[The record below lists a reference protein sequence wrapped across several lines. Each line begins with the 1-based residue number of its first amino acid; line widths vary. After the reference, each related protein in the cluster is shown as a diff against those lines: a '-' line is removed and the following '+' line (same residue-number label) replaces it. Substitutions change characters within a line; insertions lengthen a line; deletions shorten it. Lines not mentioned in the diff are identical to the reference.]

1 MALTTAKI
9 TLPTDVAVGI
19 VNKASDASTIAA
31 LSPSTPMLFRD
42 QDYMVF
48 TPTAEAEVV
57 AEGENKSS
65 YEQTLTTVTAKRVKL
80 QTTTRVTSELE
91 WADEDNRTQI
101 IESIVSDQ
109 AAAFARALDYVLYHA
124 VNPKDGSALAGY
136 TALNTTAT
144 QVTSTGDAVEDM
156 DALVDAVAATYDVNG
171 IALSKTFAAQLR
183 KVRVPSTGL
192 RLYPEI
198 PMNLQPG
205 TIEGVKAATSGT
217 VSGVRAATATNVL
230 AFAGDFSVI
239 KWGLVR
245 DMTAQVIPYGDPD
258 GAGDLQRTNQVAYR
272 TEGVYGFA
280 VLDSRAIAC
289 LKAAASAA
297 SAGTGKEAK

>member
-19 VNKASDASTIAA
+19 VNKASDTSTIAA
-31 LSPSTPMLFRD
+31 LSPSTPMLFRN

-48 TPTAEAEVV
+48 NPTAEAEVV
-57 AEGENKSS
+57 EEGAQKGS
-65 YEQTLTTVTAKRVKL
+65 YEVSTSPVTAKRVKL

-101 IESIVSDQ
+101 IESIVADQ
-109 AAAFARALDYVLYHA
+109 AAAFARGLDYVLYHA
-124 VNPKDGSALAGY
+124 VNPKSGEALGDGYSALSG
-136 TALNTTAT
+136 TAT

-156 DALVDAVAATYDVNG
+156 DALVDAIAATYDVNG
-171 IALSKTFAAQLR
+171 IALSKTFAASLR
-183 KVRVPSTGL
+183 KVRVPSTGT

-198 PMNLQPG
+198 PLNLKPG
-205 TIEGVKAATSGT
+205 TVEGVNAATSGT
-217 VSGVRAATATNVL
+217 VSGALAKVATKVL

-258 GAGDLQRTNQVAYR
+258 GAGDLQRTNQIAYR

-280 VLDSRAIAC
+280 VLDPKAIAC
-289 LKAAASAA
+289 LKAA
-297 SAGTGKEAK
+297 K

>member
-9 TLPTDVAVGI
+9 TLPTDVAIGI
-19 VNKASDASTIAA
+19 VNKASDTSTIAA
-31 LSPSTPMLFRD
+31 LSPSTPMLFRN

-48 TPTAEAEVV
+48 NPASEAEVV
-57 AEGENKSS
+57 EEGANKSA

-101 IESIVSDQ
+101 IESIVADQ
-109 AAAFARALDYVLYHA
+109 AAAFARALDYVVYHA
-124 VNPKDGSALAGY
+124 VNPKTGATLTGY
-136 TALNTTAT
+136 TALSGTAT
-144 QVTSTGDAVEDM
+144 QVTATGDAVKDM
-156 DALVDAVAATYDVNG
+156 DAIVDAVAADYDVNG
-171 IALSKTFAAQLR
+171 IALSKTFAASLR
-183 KVRVPSTGL
+183 KVRVPSTGM

-198 PMNLQPG
+198 PLNLQPG
-205 TIEGVKAATSGT
+205 TVEGVKAATSGT
-217 VSGVRAATATNVL
+217 VSGVKATTATKVL

-245 DMTAQVIPYGDPD
+245 DMTSEVIPYGDPD
-258 GAGDLQRTNQVAYR
+258 GAGDLQRSNQIAYR

-280 VLDSRAIAC
+280 VLDAKAIAC
-289 LKAAASAA
+289 LKS
-297 SAGTGKEAK
+297 K

>member
-19 VNKASDASTIAA
+19 VNKASDTSTIAA

-48 TPTAEAEVV
+48 NPTAEAEVV
-57 AEGENKSS
+57 EEGAQKGA
-65 YEQTLTTVTAKRVKL
+65 YEVSTSPVTAKRVKL

-101 IESIVSDQ
+101 IESIVADQ
-109 AAAFARALDYVLYHA
+109 AAAFARALDYVVYHA
-124 VNPKDGSALAGY
+124 INPKSGEALGEGY
-136 TALNTTAT
+136 TALSGTAT
-144 QVTSTGDAVEDM
+144 QVTSTGDAVKDI
-156 DALVDAVAATYDVNG
+156 DAIVDAIAATYDVNG

-198 PMNLQPG
+198 PMNLQAG
-205 TIEGVKAATSGT
+205 TIEGIKAATSGT
-217 VSGVRAATATNVL
+217 VSGALAKAATNVL

-258 GAGDLQRTNQVAYR
+258 GAGDLQRTNQIAYR

-280 VLDSRAIAC
+280 VLDPKALAC
-289 LKAAASAA
+289 LKAKV
-297 SAGTGKEAK
+297 GK

>member
-19 VNKASDASTIAA
+19 VNKASDTSTIAA
-31 LSPSTPMLFRD
+31 LSPSTPMLFRN

-48 TPTAEAEVV
+48 NPASEAEVV
-57 AEGENKSS
+57 EEGANKSA

-101 IESIVSDQ
+101 VESIIADQ
-109 AAAFARALDYVLYHA
+109 AAAFARALDYVVYHA
-124 VNPKDGSALAGY
+124 VNPKTGATLAGY
-136 TALNTTAT
+136 TALSGTAT
-144 QVTSTGDAVEDM
+144 QVTATGDAVKDM
-156 DALVDAVAATYDVNG
+156 DAIVDAVAADYDVNG
-171 IALSKTFAAQLR
+171 IALSKTFAASLR
-183 KVRVPSTGL
+183 KVRVPSTGT

-198 PMNLQPG
+198 PLNLQPG
-205 TIEGVKAATSGT
+205 TVEGVKAATSGT
-217 VSGVRAATATNVL
+217 VSGVKATAATKVL

-245 DMTAQVIPYGDPD
+245 DMTSEVIPYGDPD
-258 GAGDLQRTNQVAYR
+258 GAGDLQRSNQIAYR

-280 VLDSRAIAC
+280 VLDAKAIAC
-289 LKAAASAA
+289 LKS
-297 SAGTGKEAK
+297 K

>member
-1 MALTTAKI
+1 MSLTTAKI

-19 VNKASDASTIAA
+19 VNKAADASTIAA
-31 LSPSTPMLFRD
+31 LSPSTPMLFRN

-48 TPTAEAEVV
+48 NPSAEAEVV
-57 AEGENKSS
+57 EEGAQKGA
-65 YEQTLTTVTAKRVKL
+65 YEASISPVTAKRVKL

-101 IESIVSDQ
+101 IESIVADQ
-109 AAAFARALDYVLYHA
+109 AAAFARALDYVVYHA
-124 VNPKDGSALAGY
+124 INPKSGEALGDGYAALSG
-136 TALNTTAT
+136 TAA
-144 QVTSTGDAVEDM
+144 QVTSTGDAVEDI
-156 DALVDAVAATYDVNG
+156 DAIVDAIAATYDING
-171 IALSKTFAAQLR
+171 IALSKTFAASLR

-198 PMNLQPG
+198 PMNLQAG
-205 TIEGVKAATSGT
+205 TIEGIKAATSGT
-217 VSGVRAATATNVL
+217 VSGALAKAATKVL

-258 GAGDLQRTNQVAYR
+258 GAGDLQRTNQIAYR

-280 VLDSRAIAC
+280 VLDPKAIAC
-289 LKAAASAA
+289 LKAA
-297 SAGTGKEAK
+297 K

>member
-31 LSPSTPMLFRD
+31 LSPSTPMLFRN

-48 TPTAEAEVV
+48 NPASEAEVV
-57 AEGENKSS
+57 EEGAEKSS
-65 YEQTLTTVTAKRVKL
+65 YEQTLATVTAKRVKL

-101 IESIVSDQ
+101 IESIVADQ
-109 AAAFARALDYVLYHA
+109 AAAFARALDYVVYHA
-124 VNPKDGSALAGY
+124 VNPKSGEALGSGY
-136 TALNTTAT
+136 TALSGTAT

-156 DALVDAVAATYDVNG
+156 DAIVDAIAATYDVNG
-171 IALSKTFAAQLR
+171 IALSKTFAASLR
-183 KVRVPSTGL
+183 KVRVPSTGM

-205 TIEGVKAATSGT
+205 TVEGIKAATSGT
-217 VSGVRAATATNVL
+217 VSGALSKAATKVL

-258 GAGDLQRTNQVAYR
+258 GAGDLQRTNQIAYR

-280 VLDSRAIAC
+280 VLDPKAIAC
-289 LKAAASAA
+289 LKAA
-297 SAGTGKEAK
+297 K

>member
-1 MALTTAKI
+1 MALTTKKI
-9 TLPTDVAVGI
+9 VLPTDVAVGI
-19 VNKASDASTIAA
+19 VNKASDTSTIAA

-42 QDYMVF
+42 QEYMVF
-48 TPTAEAEVV
+48 NPTAEAEVV
-57 AEGENKSS
+57 EEGAQKGS
-65 YEQTLTTVTAKRVKL
+65 YEVSTSPVTAKRVKL

-101 IESIVSDQ
+101 IESIVADQ
-109 AAAFARALDYVLYHA
+109 AAAFARALDYVVYHA
-124 VNPKDGSALAGY
+124 INPKSGEALGEGY
-136 TALNTTAT
+136 TALSGTAT
-144 QVTSTGDAVEDM
+144 QVTSTGDAVEDI
-156 DALVDAVAATYDVNG
+156 DAIVDAIAATYDVNG
-171 IALSKTFAAQLR
+171 IALSKTFAASLR

-198 PMNLQPG
+198 PLNLKPG
-205 TIEGVKAATSGT
+205 TVEGVTAATSGT
-217 VSGVRAATATNVL
+217 VSGALAKAATKVL

-258 GAGDLQRTNQVAYR
+258 GAGDLQRTNQIAYR

-280 VLDSRAIAC
+280 VLDPKAIAC
-289 LKAAASAA
+289 LKAA
-297 SAGTGKEAK
+297 K

>member
-1 MALTTAKI
+1 MALTTKKI
-9 TLPTDVAVGI
+9 ILPKDVAVGI
-19 VNKASDASTIAA
+19 VNKASDTSTIAA

-42 QDYMVF
+42 QEYMVF
-48 TPTAEAEVV
+48 NPTAETEVV
-57 AEGENKSS
+57 EEGANKSA
-65 YEQTLTTVTAKRVKL
+65 YEQTLATVTAKRVKL

-101 IESIVSDQ
+101 IESIVADQ
-109 AAAFARALDYVLYHA
+109 AAAFARALDYVVYHA
-124 VNPKDGSALAGY
+124 INPKSGEALGEGY
-136 TALNTTAT
+136 TALSGTAT

-156 DALVDAVAATYDVNG
+156 DALVDAIAATYDING
-171 IALSKTFAAQLR
+171 IALSKTFAASLR
-183 KVRVPSTGL
+183 KVRVPSTGM

-205 TIEGVKAATSGT
+205 TVEGIKAATSGT
-217 VSGVRAATATNVL
+217 VSGALAKTATKVL

-258 GAGDLQRTNQVAYR
+258 GSGDLQRTNQIAYR
-272 TEGVYGFA
+272 TEGVYGYA
-280 VLDSRAIAC
+280 VLDPKAIAC
-289 LKAAASAA
+289 LKAA
-297 SAGTGKEAK
+297 K

>member
-19 VNKASDASTIAA
+19 VNKASDTSTIAA
-31 LSPSTPMLFRD
+31 LSPSTPMLFRN

-48 TPTAEAEVV
+48 NPTAEAEVV
-57 AEGENKSS
+57 EEGANKSA
-65 YEQTLTTVTAKRVKL
+65 YEQKLATVTAKRVKL

-101 IESIVSDQ
+101 IESIVADQ
-109 AAAFARALDYVLYHA
+109 AAAFARALDYVVYHA
-124 VNPKDGSALAGY
+124 INPKSGEALGEGY
-136 TALNTTAT
+136 TALSGTAT

-156 DALVDAVAATYDVNG
+156 DALVDAIAATYDING
-171 IALSKTFAAQLR
+171 IALSKTFAASLR
-183 KVRVPSTGL
+183 KVRVPSTGM

-205 TIEGVKAATSGT
+205 TVEGIKAATSGT
-217 VSGVRAATATNVL
+217 VSGALAKTATKVL

-258 GAGDLQRTNQVAYR
+258 GSGDLQRTNQIAYR
-272 TEGVYGFA
+272 TEGVYGYA
-280 VLDSRAIAC
+280 VLDPKAIAC
-289 LKAAASAA
+289 LKAA
-297 SAGTGKEAK
+297 K

>member
-19 VNKASDASTIAA
+19 VNKASDTSTIAA
-31 LSPSTPMLFRD
+31 LSPSTPMLFRN

-48 TPTAEAEVV
+48 NPASEAEVV
-57 AEGENKSS
+57 EEGANKSA

-101 IESIVSDQ
+101 VESIIADQ
-109 AAAFARALDYVLYHA
+109 AAAFARALDYVVYHA
-124 VNPKDGSALAGY
+124 VNPKTGAVLGGY
-136 TALNTTAT
+136 TALSGTAT
-144 QVTSTGDAVEDM
+144 QVTATGDAVKDM
-156 DALVDAVAATYDVNG
+156 DAIVDAIAADYDVNG
-171 IALSKTFAAQLR
+171 LALSKTFASDLR
-183 KVRVPSTGL
+183 KVRVPSTGM

-198 PMNLQPG
+198 PLNLQPG
-205 TIEGVKAATSGT
+205 TVEGVKAATSGT
-217 VSGVRAATATNVL
+217 VSGVKATAATKVL

-245 DMTAQVIPYGDPD
+245 DMTSEVIPYGDPD
-258 GAGDLQRTNQVAYR
+258 GAGDLQRSNQIAYR

-280 VLDSRAIAC
+280 VLDAKAIAC
-289 LKAAASAA
+289 LKS
-297 SAGTGKEAK
+297 K

>member
-19 VNKASDASTIAA
+19 VNKASDTSTIAA
-31 LSPSTPMLFRD
+31 LSPSTPMLFRN

-48 TPTAEAEVV
+48 NPASEAEVV
-57 AEGENKSS
+57 EEGAEKSS
-65 YEQTLTTVTAKRVKL
+65 YEQTLATVTAKRVKL

-101 IESIVSDQ
+101 IESIVADQ
-109 AAAFARALDYVLYHA
+109 AAAFARALDYVVYHA
-124 VNPKDGSALAGY
+124 INPKSGEALGSGY
-136 TALNTTAT
+136 TALSGTAT

-156 DALVDAVAATYDVNG
+156 DAIVDAIAATYDVNG
-171 IALSKTFAAQLR
+171 IALSKTFAASLR
-183 KVRVPSTGL
+183 KVRVPSTGM

-205 TIEGVKAATSGT
+205 TVEGIKAATSGT
-217 VSGVRAATATNVL
+217 VSGALAKAATKVL

-258 GAGDLQRTNQVAYR
+258 GAGDLQRTNQIAYR

-280 VLDSRAIAC
+280 VLDPKAIAC
-289 LKAAASAA
+289 LKAA
-297 SAGTGKEAK
+297 K

>member
-19 VNKASDASTIAA
+19 VNKASDTSTIAA
-31 LSPSTPMLFRD
+31 LSPSTPMLFRN

-48 TPTAEAEVV
+48 NPASEAEVV
-57 AEGENKSS
+57 EEGAEKSS
-65 YEQTLTTVTAKRVKL
+65 YEQTLATVTAKRVKL

-101 IESIVSDQ
+101 IESIVADQ
-109 AAAFARALDYVLYHA
+109 AAAFARALDYVVYHA
-124 VNPKDGSALAGY
+124 VNPKSGEALGSGY
-136 TALNTTAT
+136 TALSGTAT

-156 DALVDAVAATYDVNG
+156 DAIVDAIAATYDVNG
-171 IALSKTFAAQLR
+171 IALSKTFAASLR
-183 KVRVPSTGL
+183 KVRVPSTGM

-205 TIEGVKAATSGT
+205 TVEGIKAATSGT
-217 VSGVRAATATNVL
+217 VSGALAKAATKVL

-258 GAGDLQRTNQVAYR
+258 GAGDLQRTNQIAYR

-280 VLDSRAIAC
+280 VLDPKAIAC
-289 LKAAASAA
+289 LKAA
-297 SAGTGKEAK
+297 K

>member
-19 VNKASDASTIAA
+19 VNKASDTSTIAA

-48 TPTAEAEVV
+48 NPTAEAEVV
-57 AEGENKSS
+57 EEGAQKGA
-65 YEQTLTTVTAKRVKL
+65 YEVSTSPVTAKRVKL

-124 VNPKDGSALAGY
+124 VNPKDGTALSGY
-136 TALNTTAT
+136 TALSGTAT
-144 QVTSTGDAVEDM
+144 QVTSTGDAVKDM
-156 DALVDAVAATYDVNG
+156 DALVDAIAATYDING
-171 IALSKTFAAQLR
+171 IALSKAFAASLR
-183 KVRVPSTGL
+183 KVRVPSTGM

-205 TIEGVKAATSGT
+205 TVEGVKAATSGT
-217 VSGVRAATATNVL
+217 VSGALANTATKVL

-258 GAGDLQRTNQVAYR
+258 GAGDLQRTNQIAYR

-280 VLDSRAIAC
+280 VLDPKAIAC
-289 LKAAASAA
+289 LKAA
-297 SAGTGKEAK
+297 K

>member
-9 TLPTDVAVGI
+9 TLPTNVAVGI
-19 VNKASDASTIAA
+19 VDKASDTSTIAA
-31 LSPSTPMLFRD
+31 LSPSTPMLFRN

-48 TPTAEAEVV
+48 NPASEAEVV
-57 AEGENKSS
+57 EEGANKSA

-101 IESIVSDQ
+101 IESIIADQ
-109 AAAFARALDYVLYHA
+109 AAAFARALDYVVYHA
-124 VNPKDGSALAGY
+124 VNPKTGATLTGY
-136 TALNTTAT
+136 TALSGTAT
-144 QVTSTGDAVEDM
+144 QVTATGDAVKDM
-156 DALVDAVAATYDVNG
+156 DAIVDAVAADYDVNG
-171 IALSKTFAAQLR
+171 LALSKTFAASLR
-183 KVRVPSTGL
+183 KVRVPSTGM

-205 TIEGVKAATSGT
+205 TVEGVKAATSGT
-217 VSGVRAATATNVL
+217 VSGVKATTATKVL

-245 DMTAQVIPYGDPD
+245 DMTSEVIPYGDPD
-258 GAGDLQRTNQVAYR
+258 GAGDLQRSNQIAYR

-280 VLDSRAIAC
+280 VLDAKAIAC
-289 LKAAASAA
+289 LKS
-297 SAGTGKEAK
+297 K

>member
-19 VNKASDASTIAA
+19 VNKASDTSTIAT
-31 LSPSTPMLFRD
+31 LSPSTPMLFRN

-48 TPTAEAEVV
+48 NPASEAEVV
-57 AEGENKSS
+57 EEGANKSA

-101 IESIVSDQ
+101 IESIIVDQ
-109 AAAFARALDYVLYHA
+109 AAAFARALDYVVYHA
-124 VNPKDGSALAGY
+124 VNPKTGATLTGY
-136 TALNTTAT
+136 TALSGTAT
-144 QVTSTGDAVEDM
+144 QVTSTDDAVKDM
-156 DALVDAVAATYDVNG
+156 DAIVDAVAADYDVNG
-171 IALSKTFAAQLR
+171 IALSKTFAASLR
-183 KVRVPSTGL
+183 KVRVPSTGM

-198 PMNLQPG
+198 PLNLQPG
-205 TIEGVKAATSGT
+205 TVEGVKAATSGT
-217 VSGVRAATATNVL
+217 VSGVKATTATKVL

-245 DMTAQVIPYGDPD
+245 DMTSEVIPYGDPD
-258 GAGDLQRTNQVAYR
+258 GAGDLQRSNQIAYR

-280 VLDSRAIAC
+280 VLDPKAIAC
-289 LKAAASAA
+289 LKS
-297 SAGTGKEAK
+297 K

>member
-31 LSPSTPMLFRD
+31 LSPSTPMLFRN

-48 TPTAEAEVV
+48 NPASEAEVV
-57 AEGENKSS
+57 EEGAEKSS
-65 YEQTLTTVTAKRVKL
+65 YEQTLSTVTAKRVKL

-101 IESIVSDQ
+101 IASIVADQ
-109 AAAFARALDYVLYHA
+109 AAAFARALDYVVYHA
-124 VNPKDGSALAGY
+124 INPKSGEALGSGY
-136 TALNTTAT
+136 TALSATAT

-156 DALVDAVAATYDVNG
+156 DAIVDAIAATYDVNG
-171 IALSKTFAAQLR
+171 IALSKTFAASLR
-183 KVRVPSTGL
+183 KVRVPSTGM

-205 TIEGVKAATSGT
+205 TVEGIKAATSGT
-217 VSGVRAATATNVL
+217 VSGALAKAATKVL

-258 GAGDLQRTNQVAYR
+258 GAGDLQRTNQIAYR

-280 VLDSRAIAC
+280 VLDPKAIAC
-289 LKAAASAA
+289 LKAA
-297 SAGTGKEAK
+297 K

>member
-1 MALTTAKI
+1 MALTTKKI
-9 TLPTDVAVGI
+9 ILPKDVAVGI
-19 VNKASDASTIAA
+19 VNKASDTSTIAA

-42 QDYMVF
+42 QEYMVF
-48 TPTAEAEVV
+48 NPTAEAEVV
-57 AEGENKSS
+57 EEGAQKGS
-65 YEQTLTTVTAKRVKL
+65 YEASTSPVTAKRVKL

-101 IESIVSDQ
+101 IEAIVADQ
-109 AAAFARALDYVLYHA
+109 AAAFARALDYVIYHA
-124 VNPKDGSALAGY
+124 INPKSGEALGDGY
-136 TALNTTAT
+136 TALSGTAT

-156 DALVDAVAATYDVNG
+156 DAIVDAIAATYDVNG
-171 IALSKTFAAQLR
+171 IALSKTFAASLR
-183 KVRVPSTGL
+183 KVRVPSTGM

-198 PMNLQPG
+198 PLNLQPG
-205 TIEGVKAATSGT
+205 TVEGVKAATSGT
-217 VSGVRAATATNVL
+217 VSGALAKAATKVL

-258 GAGDLQRTNQVAYR
+258 GSGDLQRTNQIAYR

-280 VLDSRAIAC
+280 VLDPKAIAC
-289 LKAAASAA
+289 LKAA
-297 SAGTGKEAK
+297 K

>member
-19 VNKASDASTIAA
+19 VNKASDTSTIAA

-42 QDYMVF
+42 QEYMVF
-48 TPTAEAEVV
+48 NPTAEAEVV
-57 AEGENKSS
+57 EEGAQKGA
-65 YEQTLTTVTAKRVKL
+65 YEVSTSPVTAKRVKL

-101 IESIVSDQ
+101 IESIVADQ
-109 AAAFARALDYVLYHA
+109 AAAFARALDYVVYHA
-124 VNPKDGSALAGY
+124 INPKSGEALGEGY
-136 TALNTTAT
+136 TALSGTAT
-144 QVTSTGDAVEDM
+144 QVTSTGDAVEDI
-156 DALVDAVAATYDVNG
+156 DAIVDAIAAIYDVNG
-171 IALSKTFAAQLR
+171 IALSKTFAASLR

-198 PMNLQPG
+198 PMNLQAG
-205 TIEGVKAATSGT
+205 TIDGIKAATSGT
-217 VSGVRAATATNVL
+217 VSGALAKAATNVL

-258 GAGDLQRTNQVAYR
+258 GAGDLQRTNQIAYR

-280 VLDSRAIAC
+280 VLDPKAIAC
-289 LKAAASAA
+289 LKAKV
-297 SAGTGKEAK
+297 GK

>member
-19 VNKASDASTIAA
+19 VNKASDTSTIAA

-48 TPTAEAEVV
+48 NPTAEAEVV
-57 AEGENKSS
+57 EEGAQKGA
-65 YEQTLTTVTAKRVKL
+65 YEVSTSPVTAKRVKL

-101 IESIVSDQ
+101 IESIVADQ

-124 VNPKDGSALAGY
+124 VNPKDGTALSGY
-136 TALNTTAT
+136 TALSGTAT
-144 QVTSTGDAVEDM
+144 QVTSTGDAVKDM
-156 DALVDAVAATYDVNG
+156 DALVDAIAATYDING
-171 IALSKTFAAQLR
+171 IALSKAFAASLR
-183 KVRVPSTGL
+183 KVRVPSTGM

-205 TIEGVKAATSGT
+205 TVEGVKAATSGT
-217 VSGVRAATATNVL
+217 VSGALAKTATKVL

-258 GAGDLQRTNQVAYR
+258 GAGDLQRTNQIAYR

-280 VLDSRAIAC
+280 VLDPKAIAC
-289 LKAAASAA
+289 LKAA
-297 SAGTGKEAK
+297 K

>member
-31 LSPSTPMLFRD
+31 LSPSTPMLFRN

-48 TPTAEAEVV
+48 NPTAEAEVV
-57 AEGENKSS
+57 EEGAEKGA
-65 YEQTLTTVTAKRVKL
+65 YEQTLSTVTAKRVKL
-80 QTTTRVTSELE
+80 QTTTRVTSELQ

-101 IESIVSDQ
+101 IESIVADQ
-109 AAAFARALDYVLYHA
+109 AAAFARALDYVVYHA
-124 VNPKDGSALAGY
+124 INPKDDTALSSYSALSGA
-136 TALNTTAT
+136 AT
-144 QVTSTGDAVEDM
+144 QVTSAGDAVEDI
-156 DALVDAVAATYDVNG
+156 DAIVDAIAPVYDVNG
-171 IALSKTFAAQLR
+171 IALSKAFAAQLR
-183 KVRVPSTGL
+183 KVRVPSTGM

-198 PMNLQPG
+198 PMSLKAG
-205 TIEGVKAATSGT
+205 SIEGIKAATSGT
-217 VSGVRAATATNVL
+217 VSGALAKTPTKVL

-258 GAGDLQRTNQVAYR
+258 GAGDLQRTNQIAYR

-280 VLDSRAIAC
+280 VLDPKAIAC
-289 LKAAASAA
+289 LKA
-297 SAGTGKEAK
+297 GK

>member
-9 TLPTDVAVGI
+9 TLPKDVAVGI

-42 QDYMVF
+42 QEYMVF
-48 TPTAEAEVV
+48 NPTAEAEVV
-57 AEGENKSS
+57 EEGAQKGS
-65 YEQTLTTVTAKRVKL
+65 YEASISPVTAKRVKL

-101 IESIVSDQ
+101 IESIVADQ
-109 AAAFARALDYVLYHA
+109 AAAFARALDYVVYHA
-124 VNPKDGSALAGY
+124 INPKSGEALGDGYAALSG
-136 TALNTTAT
+136 TAT
-144 QVTSTGDAVEDM
+144 QVASTGDAVEDM
-156 DALVDAVAATYDVNG
+156 DALVDAIAATYDVNG
-171 IALSKTFAAQLR
+171 IALSKTFAASLR

-198 PMNLQPG
+198 PLNLKPG
-205 TIEGVKAATSGT
+205 TVEGVTAATSGT
-217 VSGVRAATATNVL
+217 VSGALAKTATKVL

-258 GAGDLQRTNQVAYR
+258 GAGDLQRTNQIAYR

-280 VLDSRAIAC
+280 VLDPKAIAC
-289 LKAAASAA
+289 LKAA
-297 SAGTGKEAK
+297 E